1 MKIWRNY
8 GLFFKYFKIL
18 RGRGGF
24 FSRKKIIENQRMLKI
39 TNRSVTTRS
48 KHYAIC
54 NVKSQVFRTN
64 LTWDLTFPVRWP
76 DWKSANSRKQGY
88 SNVIRNFLI
97 YPSLLDLS
105 KIYRGL
111 LVLDR
116 WLTFL
121 DHPCWRPLQEDKA
134 CFYYIQSF
142 QDWICCPRTI
152 PVCVCMRACVHV
164 SVPACMRVCVHAC
177 KRAWGVRS
185 ETLNI

>member
-1 MKIWRNY
+1 MSAKP
-8 GLFFKYFKIL
+8 
-18 RGRGGF
+18 
-24 FSRKKIIENQRMLKI
+24 QR
-39 TNRSVTTRS
+39 
-48 KHYAIC
+48 Y
-54 NVKSQVFRTN
+54 RTD

-76 DWKSANSRKQGY
+76 DWKSANSRKRGY

-121 DHPCWRPLQEDKA
+121 DHPCWRPLQEEKA

-152 PVCVCMRACVHV
+152 PVCVCVRACVCLYGPLI
-164 SVPACMRVCVHAC
+164 STFL
-177 KRAWGVRS
+177 VRFCWNLDHIVLTKIWHDTFLKFWQFCFDDVITVFLLFS
-185 ETLNI
+185 NAALSRL

>member
-1 MKIWRNY
+1 M
-8 GLFFKYFKIL
+8 
-18 RGRGGF
+18 
-24 FSRKKIIENQRMLKI
+24 SAEPQR
-39 TNRSVTTRS
+39 
-48 KHYAIC
+48 Y
-54 NVKSQVFRTN
+54 RTD

-121 DHPCWRPLQEDKA
+121 DHPCWRPLQKDKA
-134 CFYYIQSF
+134 CFFFIIFSH
-142 QDWICCPRTI
+142 IRTEYVV
-152 PVCVCMRACVHV
+152 PGRSLSVRLYVCLSVVV
-164 SVPACMRVCVHAC
+164 SNFHNFGPILLKLGPHSLNKNLRWHFSQILKILLWWRHNGFFAVFKC
-177 KRAWGVRS
+177 G
-185 ETLNI
+185 TLTSLIFV